1 MGIGMLLDMAGS
13 AHPDRVAV
21 GSLREDG
28 PVPLTYADLAR
39 VAAGGAEVLHD
50 AKARHVV
57 HVGVNGPLFPALL
70 FASAHAGLPIT
81 PLNYRLSPAQL
92 TDLVGDLDG
101 AVVVADAAYLDAL
114 SGCPAPVVAG
124 QEWMAAAA
132 TAGAGRTSPSREDDD
147 APAVVL
153 FTSGTTSRPKGVVL
167 RHSHL
172 VGYVLQTV
180 DFAAA
185 DESDA
190 ILVSV
195 PPYHI
200 AGIGSVLSNVYA
212 GRRMVH
218 LPDFDAARWLDLV
231 RSEAVTQAMLV
242 PTMLS
247 RIVDHL
253 DDCADGRDAG
263 APSLRSVA
271 YGGARMP
278 ETVLARAL
286 AAFPDAGFT
295 NAYGLTET
303 SSTIAVLGPEDHRAA
318 LAATDPAVRARLGSA
333 GRFVP
338 GVEGQVRG
346 GELWVRGPQVSGEYL
361 GSGSTLD
368 EFGWFPTRDR
378 ARIDAEGYL
387 FIEGRADDTIIR
399 GGENIAPAEIEDVLI
414 HHPAVREVA
423 VVGTPDEQW
432 GQRITAAVVPAVAGT
447 AAGTTTGTAAADSEL
462 AEELRSFVRARLRGS
477 RTPDEVVFR
486 EALPYTATGKLLRRQ
501 LAAELT
507 GGPVGEPDR
516 EPGGAPDAE
525 PDGELT
531 QPAAESAS
539 LPDVAAPNTAATTP

>member
-39 VAAGGAEVLHD
+39 IAVGGADVLHE

-92 TDLVGDLDG
+92 ADLVGDLDG
-101 AVVVADAAYLDAL
+101 AVVVADAAYLEAL
-114 SGCPAPVVAG
+114 SDCPAPVVAG
-124 QEWMAAAA
+124 HDWMAAAA
-132 TAGAGRTSPSREDDD
+132 KAGAGSTNPSREDDD

-185 DESDA
+185 DEDDA

-253 DDCADGRDAG
+253 DGRDAD
-263 APSLRSVA
+263 APSLRAVA

-318 LAATDPAVRARLGSA
+318 FAATDPAVRARLGSA

-338 GVEGQVRG
+338 GVEGQVRD

-378 ARIDAEGYL
+378 ARIDADGYL

-432 GQRITAAVVPAVAGT
+432 GHRITAAVVPAATGGG
-447 AAGTTTGTAAADSEL
+447 AAAAAAADGEL
-462 AEELRSFVRARLRGS
+462 AEELRAFVRGRLRGS
-477 RTPDEVVFR
+477 RTPDEIVFR
-486 EALPYTATGKLLRRQ
+486 EALPYTPTGKLLRRQ
-501 LAAELT
+501 LAAEL
-507 GGPVGEPDR
+507 
-516 EPGGAPDAE
+516 AE
-525 PDGELT
+525 PAEL
-531 QPAAESAS
+531 AE
-539 LPDVAAPNTAATTP
+539 NTAPTG